1 MRDIINTMSEIIMK
15 LLENY
20 GAKNPR
26 PSSGGEGS
34 LLELFFQ
41 TIAIRTMKEM
51 IAIRTASR
59 AQPRLMRLRSLSKAF
74 FSLFV

>member
-1 MRDIINTMSEIIMK
+1 MRDIINTMADIIMQH
-15 LLENY
+15 LENF

-26 PSSGGEGS
+26 PGSGGEGS
-34 LLELFFQ
+34 LLELSFQ